1 MLEVSAIGKSFG
13 AVNVLSDVSF
23 HLEECQS
30 LALIGPNGAG
40 KSTCFNIVGG
50 QLRPSTGSV
59 RFRGE
64 EIGSVPAHHQSRREI
79 GRTFQTAATFG
90 SMTVRENVQ
99 MAFVAQEGRHR
110 ALFARTDNLYRNE
123 AMTVLDRVGLAG
135 SADQLCGILS
145 YGDVKRVE
153 FAIALARKPKLLLMD
168 EPTAGMAVK
177 ERFELM
183 DLVLRI
189 VNEERLSI
197 LFTEHDMDVVFNYAR
212 TIIVLNRGR
221 IVVSGSPR
229 EIRSNPEVRRIY
241 LGGHDIAE
249 PGRSSASG

>member
-1 MLEVSAIGKSFG
+1 MLDVSGIGKSFG
-13 AVNVLSDVSF
+13 PLNVLSDVSF
-23 HLEECQS
+23 HLGERQS

-50 QLRPSTGSV
+50 QLRPSAGSV
-59 RFRGE
+59 KFNGQ
-64 EIGSVPAHHQSRREI
+64 EIAGVPAHHKSRREI

-110 ALFARTDNLYRNE
+110 SLFGRTEDLYRDE
-123 AMTVLDRVGLAG
+123 AMAILDRVGLAG
-135 SADQLCGILS
+135 SAERLCGILA

-183 DLVLRI
+183 DLVTRI
-189 VNEERLSI
+189 VREESLSI
-197 LFTEHDMDVVFNYAR
+197 LFTEHDMDVVFNYAQ

-221 IVVSGSPR
+221 TVFAGSPTDVR
-229 EIRSNPEVRRIY
+229 RNAEVKRIY
-241 LGGHDIAE
+241 LGEQEIAE
-249 PGRSSASG
+249 PRRSGADG